1 MTRSHAAFYSPPI
14 NAIEGAHFPGLGY
27 YLLSDAVITDVVQTQ
42 VEFWFRTRSAHGL
55 IMFLASAT
63 QEDFIAVEIRDGVP
77 WFIFD
82 CQSGTAQISVNNS
95 PKFNDN
101 NWHYVE
107 ITRDRRRGEVTVD
120 RNYHGL
126 GDSPPTASYIDRNT
140 GVYIGGVKPGLRLN
154 QNILNSVYSLNNS
167 IHFIGCLNKLR
178 LQNRL
183 VSLDTALQKVNV
195 EPVSSGCPMDHASG
209 FYLKGGGYLSLKKE
223 IFKGNTIYT
232 LSFKFKTFYT
242 SGMLV
247 FVYGEGTGEESYFTV
262 SLDSGD
268 IRVLYRTRS
277 CYGNLTVV
285 PTRPVCDGAWH
296 SLSLTNFGKASF
308 FIDIDGN
315 RETIDPGITDLY
327 VTSELYFGGLP
338 FGSRAAQKAGS
349 IGLNTGTTFG
359 GCFTEIKTSRVVDLL
374 TEVSSVMNVDMSGCP
389 RTVNGTRGSTCY
401 NSTSQLVYTGTD
413 DSMVD
418 GELASFTGT

>member
-1 MTRSHAAFYSPPI
+1 
-14 NAIEGAHFPGLGY
+14 
-27 YLLSDAVITDVVQTQ
+27 
-42 VEFWFRTRSAHGL
+42 
-55 IMFLASAT
+55 
-63 QEDFIAVEIRDGVP
+63 
-77 WFIFD
+77 
-82 CQSGTAQISVNNS
+82 
-95 PKFNDN
+95 
-101 NWHYVE
+101 
-107 ITRDRRRGEVTVD
+107 
-120 RNYHGL
+120 
-126 GDSPPTASYIDRNT
+126 
-140 GVYIGGVKPGLRLN
+140 
-154 QNILNSVYSLNNS
+154 LNNS

-242 SGMLV
+242 SGILV

-277 CYGNLTVV
+277 SYGNITVV

-296 SLSLTNFGKASF
+296 SLLLTNFGKSSF
-308 FIDIDGN
+308 FIDIDRN

-349 IGLNTGTTFG
+349 IGLNTGTIFG

-389 RTVNGTRGSTCY
+389 RTVNGTRGGTCY
-401 NSTSQLVYTGTD
+401 NATSQLVYAGTD